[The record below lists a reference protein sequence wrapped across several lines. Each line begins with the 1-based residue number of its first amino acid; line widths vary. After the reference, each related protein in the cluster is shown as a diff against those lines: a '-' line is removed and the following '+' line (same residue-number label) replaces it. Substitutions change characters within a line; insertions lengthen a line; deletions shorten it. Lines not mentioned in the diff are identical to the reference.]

1 MHTPTATF
9 FDLEWANR
17 LAICKSLFAVVVM
30 AFAVPAFAEPTLQ
43 VVSEN
48 QVISIGAGKD
58 RGITFWLQQLML
70 SALYRNVVQD
80 SSLEEWQRNL
90 SAPTRIH
97 CRYSSLATLAI
108 PERQA
113 LSFEEVLLPMPSERF
128 PDYIFIKH
136 GSKVLRLAKY
146 DPWVLYK
153 LDSESGL
160 SRYERLSAVERT
172 SF

>member
-1 MHTPTATF
+1 MSEIH
-9 FDLEWANR
+9 R
-17 LAICKSLFAVVVM
+17 SLIVVAVMV
-30 AFAVPAFAEPTLQ
+30 FAVPAFAEPTLQ
-43 VVSEN
+43 VFSDN

-80 SSLEEWQRNL
+80 SAVQEWQRNL

-108 PERQA
+108 PERPT
-113 LSFEEVLLPMPSERF
+113 LSFDEVLLPMPSEGY
-128 PDYIFIKH
+128 PEYIFIKR
-136 GSKVLRLAKY
+136 GSHVLRLAKY

-160 SRYERLSAVERT
+160 SRYEGLSTVERGQ
-172 SF
+172 F

>member
-1 MHTPTATF
+1 MGIFAMS
-9 FDLEWANR
+9 
-17 LAICKSLFAVVVM
+17 KSSLIVVAVM
-30 AFAVPAFAEPTLQ
+30 AFAVQAFAEESIPPPPRLE

-48 QVISIGAGKD
+48 QVVWFDAQKQLS
-58 RGITFWLQQLML
+58 ITFWLQQMML

-80 SSLEEWQRNL
+80 SSLQEWQRHL
-90 SAPTRIH
+90 AAPTRIH

-108 PERQA
+108 PERQT
-113 LSFEEVLLPMPSERF
+113 LSFEEVLLPMSAERY
-128 PDYIFIKH
+128 PDYIFIKR

-160 SRYERLSAVERT
+160 SRYERLSTVERAL
-172 SF
+172 F